1 MKILAEIKGL
11 VTEILGNYLYC
22 LSRSADYCTLITKKL
37 TAWLTLIFLNYFT
50 VTAHYKNLNIVAE
63 NFQAINTVN
72 MLKN

>member
-37 TAWLTLIFLNYFT
+37 TA
-50 VTAHYKNLNIVAE
+50 
-63 NFQAINTVN
+63 
-72 MLKN
+72 